1 MGDARTAAVP
11 GWLIFTGTTL
21 VAALFGAGTVAL
33 LLLGRA
39 VPDQLWVIDTAI
51 AVAYFGAGPFS
62 LMAQHVSGTNAQLLD
77 TVNHST
83 DVLHTAI
90 KATSGMT
97 ATNTHGEP
105 QEAGVVGG

>member
-1 MGDARTAAVP
+1 MVP

-33 LLLGRA
+33 LLLGRV

-62 LMAQHVSGTNAQLLD
+62 LMAQHQSQTNAQLLD
-77 TVNHST
+77 TVNHNT
-83 DVLHTAI
+83 NVLHTAI
-90 KATSGMT
+90 SGLLT
-97 ATNTHGEP
+97 GTTTTNTPGEAS
-105 QEAGVVGG
+105 EVGARG